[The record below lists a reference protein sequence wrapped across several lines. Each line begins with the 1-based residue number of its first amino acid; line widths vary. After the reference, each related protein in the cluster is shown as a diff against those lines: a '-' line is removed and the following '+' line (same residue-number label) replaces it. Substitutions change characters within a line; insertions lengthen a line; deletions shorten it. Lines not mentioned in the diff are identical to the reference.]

1 MRRREFLALLSGVAL
16 VDPLSAEA
24 EQPSPLIGVL
34 DAQSAV
40 SAARF
45 HEALRSGLG
54 QLGYVDGRNIRLEY
68 RYADGVL
75 DRLPDL
81 AEDLVRLN
89 PKVIVSA
96 PLPANLALHRATST
110 IPIVMATG
118 ADPVDFGL
126 VQSLSHPGGNVTG
139 LTNFAEEL
147 ASKQLDLIREF
158 LPRLARVGVI
168 VNVTN
173 PLHVP
178 EWQKTRVAA
187 ADASLALVRFDF
199 RAVED
204 LERAFTKFTLEKVEA
219 VLVPPDATFAAHRE
233 RTSTAYMSRLAVC
246 CPMDPICRR
255 AIAVPRFLWTR
266 S

>member
-34 DAQSAV
+34 DAQSAA

-110 IPIVMATG
+110 IPFVMATG

-126 VQSLSHPGGNVTG
+126 VQIAALDAQLPVERPLH
-139 LTNFAEEL
+139 
-147 ASKQLDLIREF
+147 KQLPGNR
-158 LPRLARVGVI
+158 
-168 VNVTN
+168 
-173 PLHVP
+173 
-178 EWQKTRVAA
+178 
-187 ADASLALVRFDF
+187 
-199 RAVED
+199 
-204 LERAFTKFTLEKVEA
+204 
-219 VLVPPDATFAAHRE
+219 
-233 RTSTAYMSRLAVC
+233 
-246 CPMDPICRR
+246 
-255 AIAVPRFLWTR
+255 
-266 S
+266 